1 LEKEVLISSEL
12 SVWMEVKYIPI
23 LNKSKKVT
31 SVLFSARDISAKK
44 RSEQKM
50 KDKNL
55 ELEKINTE
63 LDKFVYRAAHDLRAP
78 LSSVL
83 GLINL
88 SEKEKEMPLIRQYIE
103 MMKASIDRLNK
114 YISDVIDYSANA
126 RLEIASTAIDVEK
139 IIQNVLDDH
148 LYMEGAKEMVN
159 EVNVNGNG
167 VFMSDPKR
175 VEIILNNIVS
185 NAIKYRDI
193 EKDENHL
200 NISADISSSSTK
212 FVIEDNGIGI
222 HESQKEK
229 IFDFFYRGNERS
241 DGSGIGL
248 YIVKEA
254 VDRLGGEIVI
264 ESEHGKGS
272 TFTINIPN
280 QKSSE

>member
-1 LEKEVLISSEL
+1 
-12 SVWMEVKYIPI
+12 
-23 LNKSKKVT
+23 
-31 SVLFSARDISAKK
+31 
-44 RSEQKM
+44 
-50 KDKNL
+50 
-55 ELEKINTE
+55 
-63 LDKFVYRAAHDLRAP
+63 
-78 LSSVL
+78 
-83 GLINL
+83 
-88 SEKEKEMPLIRQYIE
+88 

-139 IIQNVLDDH
+139 MIQNVLDDH

-159 EVNVNGNG
+159 EVNVDGNG

-175 VEIILNNIVS
+175 VEIILNNIIS

-200 NISADISSSSTK
+200 SIRTDINSSSVK
-212 FVIEDNGIGI
+212 FVIKDNGIGI
-222 HESQKEK
+222 YESQKEK